1 MNLINIFIK
10 KMKSIIPIS
19 YFMLIVCS
27 SCSNKQNVEKE
38 NKEINS
44 NIAAIEV
51 ELSEAQEKQ
60 AGISTTFLQQQSIE
74 STIQLNGRI
83 DVPPQNLVSVSAPLG
98 GYLKSTKLLPGMHIS
113 KGEVIAVMQDQQY
126 IQLQQDYL
134 LTQSKLHFAEIELS
148 RQNSL
153 AATQSTSD
161 KQVQAIQAE
170 VAQLKINAIALAEKL
185 KLININPVKLT
196 VSNIS
201 KDINIYSNIDGYV
214 NKVHVNIGK
223 YVNASDELFELI
235 NPTDIHLNLKVF
247 EKDIPNIFIGQ
258 KVAAYTNNDP
268 QKKYACEVILINK
281 NVNEQGVTEVHCHFE
296 NYSKLLLPGM
306 YMNAI
311 AKLNSKNS
319 NVLTASSIV
328 RFEGKDY
335 VFVKEA
341 KGKYSMQQVELGTKQ
356 NDFVAIVNANNFM
369 GKTIVNNGAYA
380 LLMKIKNVEEE

>member
-1 MNLINIFIK
+1 
-10 KMKSIIPIS
+10 MKSIIPIS

-38 NKEINS
+38 NKEINA
-44 NIAAIEV
+44 NNAAIEV
-51 ELSEAQEKQ
+51 LLSEAQEKQ
-60 AGISTTFLQQQSIE
+60 ASISTTTLQQQSME

-170 VAQLKINAIALAEKL
+170 VAQLKINAMALAEKL
-185 KLININPVKLT
+185 KLININPTKLAT
-196 VSNIS
+196 GNIS
-201 KDINIYSNIDGYV
+201 KEINIYSNIDGYV

-247 EKDIPNIFIGQ
+247 EKDIPSIFIGQ

-380 LLMKIKNVEEE
+380 LLMKIKNVEED

>member
-1 MNLINIFIK
+1 
-10 KMKSIIPIS
+10 MKSIIPIS

-38 NKEINS
+38 NKEINA
-44 NIAAIEV
+44 NNATIEV
-51 ELSEAQEKQ
+51 LLSEAQEKQ
-60 AGISTTFLQQQSIE
+60 ASISTTTLQQQSME

-170 VAQLKINAIALAEKL
+170 VAQLKINAMALAEKL
-185 KLININPVKLT
+185 KLININPTKLAT
-196 VSNIS
+196 GNIS
-201 KDINIYSNIDGYV
+201 KEINIYSNIDGYV

-319 NVLTASSIV
+319 SVLTASSIV

-380 LLMKIKNVEEE
+380 LLMKIKNVEED

>member
-1 MNLINIFIK
+1 
-10 KMKSIIPIS
+10 MKSIIPIS

-38 NKEINS
+38 NKEINA
-44 NIAAIEV
+44 NNPTIEV
-51 ELSEAQEKQ
+51 LLSEAQEKQ
-60 AGISTTFLQQQSIE
+60 ASISTTTLQQQSME

-185 KLININPVKLT
+185 KLININPTKLAT
-196 VSNIS
+196 GNIS
-201 KDINIYSNIDGYV
+201 KEINIYSNIDGYV

-380 LLMKIKNVEEE
+380 LLMKIKNVEED